1 MSSSTFRYL
10 SYANVSSARGFV
22 LSGRMNWIIIST
34 ATTAK
39 PIHLSFFFTRTFL
52 PVLLAA
58 FREKRET
65 LGCGDLL
72 IRSPAHE

>member
-1 MSSSTFRYL
+1 
-10 SYANVSSARGFV
+10 
-22 LSGRMNWIIIST
+22 MNWIIIST